1 MKDRRFAVGAAG
13 LAVLLGAVDA
23 YVVVGVLTD
32 MIRDLGIPVNH
43 LERATPIVTGYLLG
57 YVAAMPL
64 LGQLSDRF
72 GRRLVLQLCLVAF
85 AAGSVLTAGAG
96 SVPALVG
103 GRVLQGAS
111 GGALLPVTMA
121 LVGDLWPREGRSTA
135 IGAVGAAQEL
145 GSVLGTLYGV
155 ALASLFNAW
164 QFFYTLEPQSWRWIF
179 WINLP
184 LTLIAM
190 TVVQYAVPPTR
201 THSRTRSR
209 VDLIGGVLL
218 ATALGV
224 LVAGLYNPD
233 PEHSVLPPWGLPFIG
248 AALLVLL
255 GFLWWE
261 HRSPVR
267 LIDPTSIRMGPFWAI
282 LGTSLLAGSA
292 LMVTL
297 VDVELFAQTL
307 LGKTSRSATALLV
320 PFLIALPMGA
330 LLGGWSA
337 RLRGE
342 RMVACGGMLIAAM
355 GYLLI
360 AHWPVNV
367 LAARHLTVLP
377 VLPTDLAIA
386 GLGLGLIIAP
396 LSDAMLKVVPANQH
410 GTGSAMVV
418 VARMTGM
425 LIGIAALTA
434 WGLHRFRVL
443 TATLNTP
450 LPFGTSAQ
458 AYAAELARYQRDLGV
473 ALHTEYSE
481 IFLITAALCL
491 AGAAMSLLLAPL
503 HPAPHND
510 PLATIA

>member
-1 MKDRRFAVGAAG
+1 MSSRRLAVGAAG
-13 LAVLLGAVDA
+13 IAVLLGALDT

-32 MIRDLGIPVNH
+32 MVRDLGIPVNH

-85 AAGSVLTAGAG
+85 AAGSVLTAEAG

-103 GRVLQGAS
+103 GRILQGAS
-111 GGALLPVTMA
+111 GGALLPVTIA
-121 LVGDLWPREGRSTA
+121 LVGDLWAKQGRSTA
-135 IGAVGAAQEL
+135 LGAVGAAQEL

-155 ALASLFNAW
+155 ALAGLFNTW
-164 QFFYTLEPQSWRWIF
+164 QFFNTVQPQSWRWVF
-179 WINLP
+179 WINVP

-190 TVVQYAVPPTR
+190 TVVQFAVRATR
-201 THSRTRSR
+201 QHSHSRPR
-209 VDLIGGVLL
+209 VDLVGGALL
-218 ATALGV
+218 ATSLGV
-224 LVAGLYNPD
+224 LIAGLYNPD
-233 PEHSVLPPWGLPFIG
+233 PEHSVLPAWGWPFIG
-248 AALLVLL
+248 VALLVLL

-261 HRSPVR
+261 HRSPTR
-267 LIDPTSIRMGPFWAI
+267 LIDPTGVRMSAFLAI

-307 LGKTSRSATALLV
+307 LGKSSGAATVLLV
-320 PFLIALPMGA
+320 PFLIALPIGA
-330 LLGGWSA
+330 LLGGWGA
-337 RLRGE
+337 RWRGE
-342 RMVACGGMLIAAM
+342 RLVACGGMLIATI

-360 AHWPVNV
+360 SQWPVDV
-367 LAARHLTVLP
+367 PQARHLGFLP
-377 VLPTDLAIA
+377 VLPADLAIA
-386 GLGLGLIIAP
+386 GMGLGLIIAP
-396 LSDAMLKVVPANQH
+396 LSAAMLQVVPAVH

-418 VARMTGM
+418 VARTTGM
-425 LIGIAALTA
+425 LIGISALTA

-450 LPFGTSAQ
+450 LPFGVPSRT
-458 AYAAELARYQRDLGV
+458 YAAQLARYHRDVNV
-473 ALHTEYSE
+473 ALHSEYSE

-491 AGAAMSLLLAPL
+491 AAAATSLLLTR
-503 HPAPHND
+503 PASRV
-510 PLATIA
+510 AK